1 MRSIHG
7 IAQNQALKVECL
19 EYAERKFQEI
29 INDDSKS
36 EETKT
41 KELARLIEYME
52 DHFSVKKMV
61 ENTHTDSEMENIDVS
76 ASHAR
81 DFSRELDALFLS
93 FLKT

>member
-36 EETKT
+36 EETKA
-41 KELARLIEYME
+41 KELA
-52 DHFSVKKMV
+52 
-61 ENTHTDSEMENIDVS
+61 NTHTDSEMENIDVS